1 VSYAIAFSSAARQAF
16 ERLDIE
22 AQEVVL
28 DEIDAFAR
36 SADLLPNRPLPLT
49 LDHATH
55 VETSVARHDIFLRLE
70 YEPRRKTMS
79 VVRFGHHSRPKRP

>member
-1 VSYAIAFSSAARQAF
+1 VSYGIAFSSAARQAF

-28 DEIDAFAR
+28 DELEAFAR
-36 SADLLPNRPLPLT
+36 AADLLPNRPLPLT

-55 VETSVARHDIFLRLE
+55 VETSVARHDMFLRLE
-70 YEPRRKTMS
+70 YDPRNKLMS
-79 VVRFGHHSRPKRP
+79 VVRFGHHSRPKQP